1 MKNTLLVLLSLI
13 MIVFSTSAFGKVVE
27 KLPAE
32 RGGYYYEH
40 LSTTL
45 ANGTYETYHTN
56 GQLRYKGFYKSG
68 IRDGVHMSYNDE
80 GTIYSRNTF
89 KDGRRNGVFLHPYG
103 AGSFQV
109 GIYKDGKKDGITEN
123 YKEDGTLSYK
133 CIYQNGKKYE
143 CEYF

>member
-1 MKNTLLVLLSLI
+1 
-13 MIVFSTSAFGKVVE
+13 
-27 KLPAE
+27 
-32 RGGYYYEH
+32 
-40 LSTTL
+40 
-45 ANGTYETYHTN
+45 
-56 GQLRYKGFYKSG
+56 
-68 IRDGVHMSYNDE
+68 MSYNDE